1 MMGIIVRG
9 ENMSLERRIERTLL
23 VDADDTLWECNIY
36 YSQCTHDFGEHMAS
50 LDFDIEQA
58 RTIQSVA
65 ELEVISEYGYSPE
78 GYVRSLELTYERLA
92 QQAGLNANPAEI
104 TRIAEY
110 AEVVLKP
117 RMVLLDHV
125 QETLA
130 SLKPSSKL
138 VLVTKGDQNH
148 QQSKVDHS
156 GLSHLFDA
164 QYIVPEK
171 HDQTY
176 VEIARKE
183 TLDWANTW
191 MIGNSPR
198 SDINPAVRAGLSAI
212 YIPHPA
218 SWVAELEPIEQPEC
232 VIVLSRFADLLGY
245 FGVQAQGS

>member
-1 MMGIIVRG
+1 MIVRG
-9 ENMSLERRIERTLL
+9 DDMDEKRRIERTLL

-36 YSQCTHDFGEHMAS
+36 YSQCTRDFGEHMTI
-50 LDFDIEQA
+50 LGYDVEQA
-58 RTIQSVA
+58 RKIQSVA
-65 ELEVISEYGYSPE
+65 EIEVIAEYGYSPE
-78 GYVRSLELTYERLA
+78 GYVHSLEITYERLA
-92 QQAGLNANPAEI
+92 QQAGSDADPAEI
-104 TRIAEY
+104 ARIAEY
-110 AEVVLKP
+110 TEVVLKP

-130 SLKPSSKL
+130 SLRPSSKL
-138 VLVTKGDQNH
+138 VLVTKGDQGH
-148 QQSKVDHS
+148 QQLKVDNS

-171 HDQTY
+171 HDDTY
-176 VEIARKE
+176 IEIARAE

-198 SDINPAVRAGLSAI
+198 SDINPAVRAGLGAI

-245 FGVQAQGS
+245 FGIQAQGA